1 MPTSS
6 SSESLGHRIQTLRR
20 KRKWNQ
26 GELAASVGVA
36 RIQISR
42 YERGAHEPKPD
53 MLGRIAAALGTTA
66 DFLITG
72 QDPKSV
78 QDVDLR
84 SLGGKL
90 ERLPAELRSHLVEF
104 LDSLLQV
111 HHLTQLR
118 RKAKPRIAGKRAPK

>member
-20 KRKWNQ
+20 KRKWDQ
-26 GELAASVGVA
+26 GKLAESVGVS
-36 RIQISR
+36 RMQISR
-42 YERGAHEPKPD
+42 YERGAHEPKLE
-53 MLGRIAAALGTTA
+53 MLGRLADALGTTA

-78 QDVDLR
+78 RDVDLR
-84 SLGGKL
+84 SLGSKL
-90 ERLPAELRSHLVEF
+90 EKLPAELRSHLVEF

-111 HHLTQLR
+111 HHLAQLR
-118 RKAKPRIAGKRAPK
+118 RKAKPEIAEKRAPR